1 MDFSSLKVSLQ
12 DAPVW
17 GCRQGRGDRPHVDEE
32 DLQIE
37 GRQMARRFLTRSL
50 RRNLGISLFVLGLV
64 VWLVAVGWPVLGGA
78 VVSMPHFEARAL
90 GVIAGGAA
98 VAVGLIL
105 IVTAL

>member
-1 MDFSSLKVSLQ
+1 
-12 DAPVW
+12 
-17 GCRQGRGDRPHVDEE
+17 
-32 DLQIE
+32 
-37 GRQMARRFLTRSL
+37 
-50 RRNLGISLFVLGLV
+50 LFVLGLV